1 MVRSGAKRLGY
12 VTREIVSGAGHDAC
26 YMSTVTPTA
35 MIFVPCIGGI
45 SHNEIEDAKPEWIE
59 AGGNVLFPAM
69 IAKANE
75 LPVTGKSRET
85 VAVA

>member
-1 MVRSGAKRLGY
+1 M
-12 VTREIVSGAGHDAC
+12 REIFRRGEDVH
-26 YMSTVTPTA
+26 TA
-35 MIFVPCIGGI
+35 TATGETATFCGQPWVVPASMIFVPCKDGI

-59 AGGNVLFPAM
+59 AGGNVLFQAM
-69 IAKANE
+69 LAKANE